1 MAMNEAE
8 RDAIVRKLNHPEEEV
23 KCPRCGETLICYE
36 VGNSLVVYCKKCEDV
51 QGTARGI

>member
-1 MAMNEAE
+1 MAMNEDE
-8 RDAIVRKLNHPEEEV
+8 RKAISRKLNHPKEEV